1 MLLWQAILLAIV
13 QGLTEF
19 LPISSSAHLILI
31 PWLSHGR
38 IPDPGIAF
46 DVALHAGTL
55 VAVVLYF
62 LREWIQLVLCG
73 LGFHYPKRAPEHQ
86 VMQSRRMFWYL
97 VAGTIPG
104 GLVGFLF
111 QHRIEESLRRAVPIA
126 CAMIAVALVMWY
138 ADYAARMD
146 RHLEQT
152 SLGDSL
158 LIGLA
163 QALALFPGVS
173 RSGVTISAGLFRGMT
188 REAAARFSF
197 LLATP
202 LIAGAAVEELPKL
215 IKLQKA
221 GDLGMPMS
229 TIGISIAFSAVVGYL
244 VIAFFLQYLQTRTL
258 KIFIY
263 YRILFGIVILLL
275 AFLPLGFA
283 R

>member
-1 MLLWQAILLAIV
+1 MLLWQAIILAVV

-19 LPISSSAHLILI
+19 LPVSSSAHLILI
-31 PWLSHGR
+31 PWLSRGH
-38 IPDPGIAF
+38 IPDPGLAF
-46 DVALHAGTL
+46 DVALHLGTL
-55 VAVVLYF
+55 IAVVLYF
-62 LREWIQLVLCG
+62 FREWVQLTLCG
-73 LGFHYPKRAPEHQ
+73 LGFHYPHRAPEHQ
-86 VMQSRRMFWYL
+86 VMHNRRLFWYL

-104 GLVGFLF
+104 ALVGFF
-111 QHRIEESLRRAVPIA
+111 FEHRIEESLRDPVPIA
-126 CAMIAVALVMWY
+126 CAMIAIALLMWY
-138 ADYAARMD
+138 AEYAGRLD
-146 RHLEQT
+146 RHIEQT

-158 LIGLA
+158 AIGTG

-173 RSGVTISAGLFRGMT
+173 RSGITISVGLFRGMT

-202 LIAGAAVEELPKL
+202 LIAGAAAKELPQL
-215 IKLQKA
+215 ITAHRA
-221 GDLGMPMS
+221 GGLDLPMS
-229 TIGISIAFSAVVGYL
+229 TLAVSVAVSAIVGYL